1 MRSTV
6 RPIVLD
12 RAWEPVRR
20 GTDVRPG
27 RQEAQMLRGGEMTD
41 EERADRVAELA
52 ADGGLRI
59 AVAESLTAGRISSVL
74 GRGAAASEWYRGAV
88 VAYDEEVKF
97 EVLGVTRGPVVTD
110 GCAREMA
117 TGVRTLLGADVALG
131 ITGVGGPGAQEG
143 CPPGTVHL
151 AVARAEGSQSWVE
164 SRHVVLEGDPTEV
177 VAGATTL
184 ALDELVRALVTRP
197 PGGPTTG

>member
-1 MRSTV
+1 
-6 RPIVLD
+6 
-12 RAWEPVRR
+12 
-20 GTDVRPG
+20 
-27 RQEAQMLRGGEMTD
+27 
-41 EERADRVAELA
+41 
-52 ADGGLRI
+52 
-59 AVAESLTAGRISSVL
+59 
-74 GRGAAASEWYRGAV
+74 
-88 VAYDEEVKF
+88 
-97 EVLGVTRGPVVTD
+97 
-110 GCAREMA
+110 MA

-131 ITGVGGPGAQEG
+131 ITGVGGPGPQEG

-151 AVARAEGSQSWVE
+151 AVARDECVE

>member
-1 MRSTV
+1 MHGCAIR
-6 RPIVLD
+6 R
-12 RAWEPVRR
+12 EPS
-20 GTDVRPG
+20 GDQDV
-27 RQEAQMLRGGEMTD
+27 QEAQMDEMTD
-41 EERADRVAELA
+41 EQRADRVADLA
-52 ADGGLRI
+52 TDRGVRI

-74 GRGAAASEWYRGAV
+74 GRGSSASEWFRGAV

-110 GCAREMA
+110 RCAREMA
-117 TGVRTLLGADVALG
+117 EGVRTLLGADVAVG
-131 ITGVGGPGAQEG
+131 ITGVGGPGPDEG

-151 AVARAEGSQSWVE
+151 AVAGTDGVE

-177 VAGATTL
+177 VDAATTL

-197 PGGPTTG
+197 PGVPTAG

>member
-1 MRSTV
+1 M
-6 RPIVLD
+6 
-12 RAWEPVRR
+12 
-20 GTDVRPG
+20 
-27 RQEAQMLRGGEMTD
+27 AQGGEMTD

-52 ADGGLRI
+52 ADGGVRI

-131 ITGVGGPGAQEG
+131 ITGVGGPGPQEG

-151 AVARAEGSQSWVE
+151 AVARDEGVE